1 MGMVASLTKT
11 RIVEVLREQRSELRR
26 LGVDSIALFGSYAKE
41 TPTTPSSDLDFLV
54 AFSTPTYDN
63 FVGLQEYLEGLFGR
77 HVDILT
83 PAGVESIRIPQV
95 AEDIKRSLVH
105 V

>member
-1 MGMVASLTKT
+1 MASLTRT
-11 RIVEVLREQRSELRR
+11 TIVEILREQRAELRR
-26 LGVDSIALFGSYAKE
+26 YGVDSIALFGSYAKE
-41 TPTTPSSDLDFLV
+41 TQTTSASDVDLLV
-54 AFSTPTYDN
+54 EFSTPTYDN
-63 FVGLQEYLEGLFGR
+63 FVGLQEYLQGLLGR
-77 HVDILT
+77 NVDILT